1 MPNPFAKSK
10 TFHRMGNLTVAP
22 VVRLFP
28 APTGLGIVTVTGR
41 KSGKVRTRP
50 MRVVRDGDRAY
61 AQALLGERADWVHN
75 VRANPRVQIK
85 LGGTTYDAT
94 AHEIVG
100 ADERARARAIYHP
113 VVGWYDYFDY
123 VTYLWGIPTK
133 AKLLRQHDEWFDEGT
148 PVVFELEAASGS
160 VMN

>member
-1 MPNPFAKSK
+1 MPNPFAKLK
-10 TFHRMGNLTVAP
+10 TFHKMGNLTVAP

-41 KSGKVRTRP
+41 KSGKAYTRP

-75 VRANPRVQIK
+75 VRANPRVLIK
-85 LGGTTYDAT
+85 LGGTTYNAT
-94 AHEIVG
+94 AHEIAG

-133 AKLLRQHDEWFDEGT
+133 STLLRQHDEWFDEGT
-148 PVVFELEAASGS
+148 PVVFELETAPR
-160 VMN
+160 